1 MNRNFH
7 RSLPDVF
14 TLLIMKYIKSGISK
28 GDVYVML
35 MFLFM
40 GLLTMSAK
48 VFRTTVQDGLPCR
61 RSFGSSRNP
70 PQRAGD
76 KALRMSAW
84 KARLKRAL

>member
-14 TLLIMKYIKSGISK
+14 TLLVMKYIKSGISK
-28 GDVYVML
+28 GDVCVTL

-40 GLLTMSAK
+40 GLLMMSAK
-48 VFRTTVQDGLPCR
+48 VFWTTAQDTLPRR
-61 RSFGSSRNP
+61 RSFGSSRHP
-70 PQRAGD
+70 PQRTRD

-84 KARLKRAL
+84 EARLRRAL

>member
-14 TLLIMKYIKSGISK
+14 TLLVMRYIKSGISK
-28 GDVYVML
+28 GDVCVML

-48 VFRTTVQDGLPCR
+48 VFRMTVQDGLL
-61 RSFGSSRNP
+61 
-70 PQRAGD
+70 AD
-76 KALRMSAW
+76 VLL
-84 KARLKRAL
+84 ARHAILPNEQVTKP